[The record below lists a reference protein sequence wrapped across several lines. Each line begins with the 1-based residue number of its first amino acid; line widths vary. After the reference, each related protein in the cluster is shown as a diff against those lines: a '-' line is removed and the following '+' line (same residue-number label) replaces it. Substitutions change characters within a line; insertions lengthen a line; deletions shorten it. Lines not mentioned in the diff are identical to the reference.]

1 MITLTAI
8 DQQRTQP
15 ASQMYLFFWRLNV
28 LALQY

>member
-1 MITLTAI
+1 MITPIAI

-15 ASQMYLFFWRLNV
+15 ASQMSLFFWRLGV